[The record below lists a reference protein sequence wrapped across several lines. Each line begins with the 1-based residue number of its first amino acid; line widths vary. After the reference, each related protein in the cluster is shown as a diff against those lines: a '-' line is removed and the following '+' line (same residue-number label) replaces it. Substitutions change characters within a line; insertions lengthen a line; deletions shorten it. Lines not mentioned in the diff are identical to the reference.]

1 MFDAVEHANHVIHP
15 AELVGAAVILK
26 TRYQC
31 SVLLCPPLSW
41 CSNAKAEIFLQLL
54 NGEGEALQWNFIE
67 PAHPCCVG
75 EGRGNL
81 FPPSRPSDAT
91 I

>member
-31 SVLLCPPLSW
+31 SVFLCPGAPMQKL
-41 CSNAKAEIFLQLL
+41 IYFLQLS

-67 PAHPCCVG
+67 PAHPYCVG
-75 EGRGNL
+75 EGQGNL
-81 FPPSRPSDAT
+81 FPPSRSSDAT